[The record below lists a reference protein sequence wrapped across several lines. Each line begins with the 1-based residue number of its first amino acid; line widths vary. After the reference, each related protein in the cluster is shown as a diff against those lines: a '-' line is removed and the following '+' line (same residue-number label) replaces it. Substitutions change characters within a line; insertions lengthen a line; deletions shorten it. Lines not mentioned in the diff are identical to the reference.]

1 MKLFTQSILL
11 QAVVIL
17 LALLALWAPALAA
30 PTAMPASG
38 SGAPLYDLLA
48 RWLQPAPMAA
58 IIIAMVLV
66 LIEGVMLNLLL
77 VDAGLT
83 SQNSLL
89 PTLLY
94 IIAMSAP
101 ATTLTPM
108 IPAAFLVIAC
118 LRHLMLKGTLL
129 TISVDRVCAAT
140 ALIGLASMF
149 YLPAV
154 LLMLSY
160 LLVGINFRLYSW
172 KDWAAMLLGF
182 MAPYV
187 LLVTV
192 LMFTDG
198 LGEWWQ
204 SVVGTI
210 GSIAL
215 TVNDFTPLQAVANI
229 VLVLALM
236 AGIVSVWTLS
246 GERTVVWQKNATT
259 YITLIIGA
267 IAMMLVT
274 NIFPVNMQLVAIPFA
289 LSLTCLLLPPARTM
303 SHHKRKEWVYTLI
316 LILIFIAALI
326 C

>member
-30 PTAMPASG
+30 PTAMPAAG
-38 SGAPLYDLLA
+38 NGAPLYDLLA
-48 RWLQPAPMAA
+48 RWLQSAPLVAV
-58 IIIAMVLV
+58 IIAMVLV
-66 LIEGVMLNLLL
+66 LTEGVMLNLLL

-101 ATTLTPM
+101 ATTLTPV
-108 IPAAFLVIAC
+108 IPAAILVIAC

-129 TISVDRVCAAT
+129 TISIDRVCAAT

-160 LLVGINFRLYSW
+160 LLIGINFRLYSW

-182 MAPYV
+182 AAPYV

-192 LMFTDG
+192 LMFNDG
-198 LGEWWQ
+198 LNEWWQ
-204 SVVGTI
+204 CVVATI
-210 GSIAL
+210 GSITL
-215 TVNDFTPLQAVANI
+215 NVSDFTPLQATANI
-229 VLVLALM
+229 VLVLALL
-236 AGIVSVWTLS
+236 AGIVSVWNLS

-259 YITLIIGA
+259 YLTLIIGA
-267 IAMMLVT
+267 LAIMLVT

-303 SHHKRKEWVYTLI
+303 SHRKRKEWVYILI